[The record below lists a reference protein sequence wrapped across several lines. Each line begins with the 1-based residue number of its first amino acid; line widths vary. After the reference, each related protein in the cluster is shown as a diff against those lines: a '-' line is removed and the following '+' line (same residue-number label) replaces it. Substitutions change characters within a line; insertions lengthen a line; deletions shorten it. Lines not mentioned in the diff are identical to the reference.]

1 MPGKRPKKDYLP
13 YCFAL
18 ILCLIIGGTLLF
30 GCTSSASKR
39 NTTTNMTQS
48 DQAKSE
54 KRSDEK
60 NTTEKIAQKVAEAP
74 IGIPEEKPQ
83 PSVQSIDPSTLTP
96 KQGVVYS
103 VLIDKSDFT
112 LILLEAG
119 KPLHTFRVAIGKNHG
134 QKQAVG
140 DLRTPTGDF
149 TVDEI
154 DDASYWTH
162 DFGDGKGVIA
172 GAYGP
177 WFISLETPGWSG
189 IGIHGTHDPSSI
201 GTCVSEG
208 CVRMNNNEL
217 RILKKFV
224 HVGTEVRI
232 QE

>member
-1 MPGKRPKKDYLP
+1 MPNKKHRKNYFP

-18 ILCLIIGGTLLF
+18 ILVLVVGGAVFF
-30 GCTSSASKR
+30 GCNPSQGNKKEAEPLKPAEQTE
-39 NTTTNMTQS
+39 QI
-48 DQAKSE
+48 AK
-54 KRSDEK
+54 
-60 NTTEKIAQKVAEAP
+60 KVAEAP
-74 IGIPEEKPQ
+74 IPPKETPKEKPNLGPQ
-83 PSVQSIDPSTLTP
+83 VTDPEQLVP
-96 KQGVVYS
+96 KQGENYS

-112 LILLEAG
+112 LTLLDNG
-119 KPLHTFRVAIGKNHG
+119 KPLYKFKVAIGKNSG

-140 DLRTPTGDF
+140 DLRTPTGTF
-149 TVDEI
+149 SVDEI

-162 DFGDGKGVIA
+162 DFGDGKGVIE

-201 GTCVSEG
+201 GTCASEG
-208 CVRMNNNEL
+208 CVRMNNDEL

-224 HVGTEVRI
+224 HVGTKVQI